1 LVRGGNESI
10 GTILDTLAARMG
22 IKKQIKKAN
31 VLNDWAEIVGPKI
44 AAETRA
50 EHVRGVILFVNCSN
64 PVWAQQLE
72 LLKPEIMKKVRA
84 AVGPGIIMDIRFRTG
99 QI

>member
-1 LVRGGNESI
+1 MVRGGNESI
-10 GTILDTLAARMG
+10 GSILETIAGRMG

-44 AAETRA
+44 AKETRA
-50 EHVRGVILFVNCSN
+50 EHVRGAILFVNCSG

-99 QI
+99 KI